1 MTTLIPKFD
10 FKNGG
15 STPTGAINR
24 AINFKL
30 AEIVSVTD
38 FGATGDGTTNDT
50 TAIQNALNSLT
61 LGGTLYFPP
70 GTYLTNTLTIPNT
83 SEKAIKLIGAGS
95 WAVLGTTG
103 YGATILKSAA
113 AEPLLTIPS
122 SVDGTAIENLYFFGN
137 SIGTIGINGQAGK
150 ITVESC
156 QTIGFTTAGI
166 SMTGGLCAILNCNS
180 TGNGGDGLRMA
191 SDGRVFG
198 SYLSAN
204 QGYGI
209 INTGT
214 NLGGTLIA
222 NNEIAF
228 NTKGGLYVDGSTV
241 ATGNLFISGCY
252 IEGNGSTATAGQTVH
267 QCYFYGGSGRTLRN
281 VKMEN
286 NYISNFFTT
295 NGVLGNALHFE
306 NCVDIELANMT
317 FLGSGGN
324 NTTEG
329 NGIYFK
335 NVARAT
341 ITNLLFR
348 ENNISAI
355 NIDSTSDSFTISNIN
370 IFDIATAS
378 TSTAN
383 SYGLVCKA
391 TNSLITNV
399 LVVDA
404 RSPSYSRGIDT
415 SSTVVSYKYY
425 GTLANPNTITTGLYT
440 DGPYFLGQNI
450 WLYNSYFLPQ
460 TQPSAP
466 SEGSTY
472 YDATT
477 KKLYCWNG
485 TTWNALF

>member
-1 MTTLIPKFD
+1 MPLQQINYTQIR
-10 FKNGG
+10 GG
-15 STPTGAINR
+15 SPNV
-24 AINFKL
+24 K
-30 AEIVSVTD
+30 D
-38 FGATGDGTTNDT
+38 FGAVGDGITNDT
-50 TAIQNALNSLT
+50 TAIQNALNSMT
-61 LGGTLYFPP
+61 SGGTLFFPA
-70 GTYLTNTLTIPNT
+70 GTYLLNTLTIPNT
-83 SEKAIKLIGAGS
+83 SQKAIKLSGVGS
-95 WAVLGTTG
+95 WTVNGTTG

-122 SVDGTAIENLYFFGN
+122 TSSGTAVENLYFFGN
-137 SIGTIGINGQAGK
+137 NVGTIGINGQAGK

-180 TGNGGDGLRMA
+180 TGNGGDGLQMA

-228 NTKGGLYVDGSTV
+228 NTKGGLYVDASTV
-241 ATGNLFISGCY
+241 SSGNLFISGCY

-295 NGVLGNALHFE
+295 NGVLGDALHFE
-306 NCVDIELANMT
+306 NCVDVELANMT

-329 NGIYFK
+329 NGINFK
-335 NVARAT
+335 YVARAT

-355 NIDSTSDSFTISNIN
+355 NIDSNSDSFTISNIN
-370 IFDIATAS
+370 IFDIATSS

-383 SYGLVCKA
+383 SYGIVCKA
-391 TNSLITNV
+391 SSSVISNV
-399 LVVDA
+399 IIVDA

-415 SSTVVSYKYY
+415 NSTVVNYKYY
-425 GTLANPNTITTGLYT
+425 GTLSNPDTITTGVFAN
-440 DGPYFLGQNI
+440 GPFFQAQNM
-450 WLYNSYFLPQ
+450 WLYNSYFQPQ

-466 SEGSTY
+466 SAGQTY
-472 YDATT
+472 YDVNTN
-477 KKLYCWNG
+477 KLYCWNG
-485 TTWNALF
+485 SSWNALF